1 MTKQEKKIEVMVV
14 FRKKQATVIEYADK
28 SGMPFRLSLPSE
40 MIVETPDG
48 KVYFTEDELSMYG
61 ISYGIPWEHLLS
73 EFIISPEKLAG
84 ELRKN
89 GIWTRDDVYK
99 KPDGVKGALFA
110 SLSMS
115 MASIIKI
122 AKESIPTEEN

>member
-1 MTKQEKKIEVMVV
+1 MAKQEKKIEVMIV
-14 FRKKQATVIEYADK
+14 FRKKQATVIEFSDK
-28 SGMPFRLSLPSE
+28 SGMPCRLSLPSE
-40 MIVETPDG
+40 MIRESPDG
-48 KVYFTEDELSMYG
+48 KVYFTEDELSIYG
-61 ISYGIPWEHLLS
+61 IPYGIPWEHLLK
-73 EFIISPEKLAG
+73 EIIISPEKLAG
-84 ELRKN
+84 ELRRN

-110 SLSMS
+110 SLSTP